1 MHRVVEE
8 IYESNKWRD
17 GEFAKFKIN
26 SSNVDENLWCRM
38 CIPMIYAHWEG
49 FVVSSLKVLLE
60 HLNGLELSPKD
71 VKTNFVVF
79 GLGDSY
85 KSLSGK
91 QSFKQ
96 RIEFT
101 DKFSSI
107 FQEHLK
113 FAKKI
118 DTKSNLRS
126 YVLKELCEMFL
137 FDFSVFED
145 QVGDIDR
152 LVNVRNSIAHGENSF
167 VPTMENIKKYIDAVT
182 KAMDV
187 MIEQIQKFIEGE
199 EYLAEKAPKKQQQK
213 IQF

>member
-26 SSNVDENLWCRM
+26 SSNVDEALWCRM

-49 FVVSSLKVLLE
+49 FVVSSLKVVLE
-60 HLNGLELSPKD
+60 YLSRLELSPKD
-71 VKTNFVVF
+71 VKTNIVVI
-79 GLGDSY
+79 GLGNSY

-101 DKFSSI
+101 DRFSGI
-107 FQEHLK
+107 YQEQLK
-113 FAKKI
+113 FTQKI
-118 DTKSNLRS
+118 DTKSNLKS
-126 YVLKELCEMFL
+126 NVLSEICEMFSI
-137 FDFSVFED
+137 DFSDFQS

-152 LVNVRNSIAHGENSF
+152 LVHVRNSIAHGENSI
-167 VPTMENIKKYIDAVT
+167 VPRMENVEKYIEAVT
-182 KAMDV
+182 KSMDV
-187 MIEQIQKFIEGE
+187 LIEEIRKFVEDE
-199 EYLAEKAPKKQQQK
+199 KYLVEK
-213 IQF
+213 ID